1 MNSAESVFETEFQ
14 VRYHELDCHGS
25 VQPVTLL
32 NYVQDAAGMHAT
44 QLGVSVSDLRV
55 HGLTWVL
62 SRIHLIVER
71 YPRAGEVVLVN
82 TWPATRQGL
91 FSCRE
96 FELFD
101 GQGRMTGR
109 ATTSWAVLNVASR
122 RPVKLEG
129 NLPPYPLLPR
139 RAIDDEFPPLP
150 QLPKPWPSGLSFRV
164 LRSDLDIN
172 HHVNNAVFVGWALE
186 VVPDEVAAGSLVELE
201 ISFRAEALYGETI
214 ESRCS
219 VMESGEVTCCLHQ
232 IINKQDGKELARLR
246 TRWRV

>member
-1 MNSAESVFETEFQ
+1 MNSAEPVFIKEFP
-14 VRYHELDCHGS
+14 VCYHDLDCHGS
-25 VQPVTLL
+25 VQPVALL
-32 NYVQDAAGMHAT
+32 NYLQDTAGMHAM

-62 SRIHLIVER
+62 SRIHLIVEH
-71 YPRAGEVVLVN
+71 YPRAKESVLVH

-101 GQGRMTGR
+101 GEGRITGR
-109 ATTSWAVLNVASR
+109 ASTSWAVLNVASR

-129 NLPPYPLLPR
+129 NLPHYPLLPR
-139 RAIDDEFPPLP
+139 RAIDDDFPPLP
-150 QLPKPWPSGLSFRV
+150 QFPDPRPSGLPFRV

-172 HHVNNAVFVGWALE
+172 HHVNNAVYVGWALE
-186 VVPDEVAAGSLVELE
+186 AVPDGVAAGSLVELE
-201 ISFRAEALYGETI
+201 ISFRAEVRYGETI
-214 ESRCS
+214 ESRCT
-219 VMESGEVTCCLHQ
+219 VVESGEVTCCLHQ
-232 IINKQDGKELARLR
+232 IVNRLDGKELARLR